1 MLLCLQR
8 VGLVRMAK
16 AAVLNVA
23 VLLVSHAIISLEN
36 ALALADIPDSPVNYV
51 CNYND
56 NNNIKLV
63 LLVLLLVE
71 NVLVLMGIYDSLVS
85 K

>member
-1 MLLCLQR
+1 MLLYLQR

-56 NNNIKLV
+56 NNNNIKLV

-71 NVLVLMGIYDSLVS
+71 NVLVLMGITC